1 MMAKEQQPPAIRI
14 VSAANSASGDF
25 INPLKLVG
33 NLWMHRQLIQQF
45 SKREVLKRYKG
56 SYLGMLWSFINPVF
70 MLLIYAFVFGVIL
83 RTRWGTDISDN
94 SFAGFALTLFAGLI
108 IFNVFS
114 ECVTAAPGLIVT
126 NPNYVK
132 RIIFPLEIL
141 PVSMLGS
148 ALIHSLV
155 SLIVLFLGLILFR
168 VNIYWTMLFFP
179 LVYVPLIFLCLGL
192 GWFLSSLGVFIRDI
206 GQLVTIIVQM
216 LFFMTPI
223 FYPLP
228 SIPLK
233 FQFIFKINPMTF
245 IVNQFRQ
252 VILWKQLPSLKEY
265 LMLLVVTMIIC
276 LAGYIWFMKSK
287 KAFADVL

>member
-1 MMAKEQQPPAIRI
+1 MTAKKGQPPAIR
-14 VSAANSASGDF
+14 VLSAANRSSGDL
-25 INPLKLVG
+25 INPLKLLG
-33 NLWMHRQLIQQF
+33 NLWTHRQLILQF

-56 SYLGMLWSFINPVF
+56 SYLGLLWSFINPVF

-83 RTRWGTDISDN
+83 RTRWSTGISDN
-94 SFAGFALTLFAGLI
+94 SFAGFALTLFTGLI

-114 ECVTAAPGLIVT
+114 ECVTAAPGLIVN

-148 ALIHSLV
+148 ALLHSLV
-155 SLIVLFLGLILFR
+155 SLFVLFLGLILFK
-168 VNIYWTMLFFP
+168 VNIYWTVMLFP
-179 LVYVPLIFLCLGL
+179 LVYVPLIFLCLGM
-192 GWFLSSLGVFIRDI
+192 GWILSALGVFVRDI

-223 FYPLP
+223 FYPLD

-233 FQFIFKINPMTF
+233 FKFIFNINPMTF

-252 VILWKQLPSLKEY
+252 VILWQRLPSLKEY
-265 LMLLVVTMIIC
+265 LVLLSVTMIIC
-276 LAGYIWFMKSK
+276 LAGYLWFMKSK

>member
-1 MMAKEQQPPAIRI
+1 MMANEQQTPATRV

-33 NLWMHRQLIQQF
+33 NLWMHRQLILQF

-83 RTRWGTDISDN
+83 RTRWGTGISDN
-94 SFAGFALTLFAGLI
+94 SFVGFALTLFTGLI

-114 ECVTAAPGLIVT
+114 ECVTAAPGLIVN

-155 SLIVLFLGLILFR
+155 SLIVLFLGLILFK
-168 VNIYWTMLFFP
+168 VNIYWTVLLFP

-192 GWFLSSLGVFIRDI
+192 GWFLSSFGVFVRDI
-206 GQLVTIIVQM
+206 GQLVNIIVQM

-223 FYPLP
+223 FYSLS
-228 SIPLK
+228 SIPLRY
-233 FQFIFKINPMTF
+233 QPIFYINPMTF

-252 VILWKQLPSLKEY
+252 VILWKQLPPLKEY

-276 LAGYIWFMKSK
+276 LAGYMWFMKSK